1 MLGTHPVLMQMCL
14 FGSHAEPVGQAPQSM
29 ELSQPSPIE
38 PQYWPPENV
47 QESFVQLVL
56 PHTPL
61 TLAPQAV
68 PVGHVVPQSAEPP
81 QPSPIVPQ

>member
-1 MLGTHPVLMQMCL
+1 MVGVHPALMQMCL
-14 FGSHAEPVGQAPQSM
+14 FGSHAEPVGQPPQSI
-29 ELSQPSPIE
+29 ELSQPSPML

-47 QESFVQLVL
+47 QESFVQFGL